1 MTHIKWLDTY
11 PDGCFFSNREM
22 IDDPTLKPEGW
33 FNPFTEPDKLVEE
46 LERFPTA
53 KSIKEYLEEFYPGID
68 PEPYRKRK
76 IDENKQRDIK
86 YCCSTWIWKFD
97 PVKQKYIKCLKRC
110 KHWNDC
116 PPCKLWKIEKH
127 KERLERLYDKRVV
140 IAKTEDEE
148 KAIKAGRSQNDY
160 LRILRRD
167 GTTAFILN
175 EKPQNDNEKMSNRLI
190 GELSEDM
197 LPNEKRGR
205 YSGKLGHSPIV
216 VENEEKG
223 DREEIEVDAWMI
235 RFTDESTLKDNK
247 ELEAKVLGKMQI
259 DWTNERTIE
268 TLGLV
273 VKEVDRI
280 LEEVCLEHKID
291 KQFLYRETI
300 YISMNEVEWKWL
312 PQKE

>member
-1 MTHIKWLDTY
+1 MTVDRTRVKIFNGDNKMTHIKWLDTY

-46 LERFPTA
+46 LKRFPTA
-53 KSIKEYLEEFYPGID
+53 KSIKEHLEQFYPGID

-127 KERLERLYDKRVV
+127 KERLERLYDKRII

-148 KAIKAGRSQNDY
+148 KAIKSSQSQNDY

-167 GTTAFILN
+167 GTTA
-175 EKPQNDNEKMSNRLI
+175 SA
-190 GELSEDM
+190 GS
-197 LPNEKRGR
+197 
-205 YSGKLGHSPIV
+205 LGNFQKICYLM
-216 VENEEKG
+216 
-223 DREEIEVDAWMI
+223 R
-235 RFTDESTLKDNK
+235 K
-247 ELEAKVLGKMQI
+247 EADTVAS
-259 DWTNERTIE
+259 
-268 TLGLV
+268 LV
-273 VKEVDRI
+273 IAR
-280 LEEVCLEHKID
+280 
-291 KQFLYRETI
+291 
-300 YISMNEVEWKWL
+300 
-312 PQKE
+312 